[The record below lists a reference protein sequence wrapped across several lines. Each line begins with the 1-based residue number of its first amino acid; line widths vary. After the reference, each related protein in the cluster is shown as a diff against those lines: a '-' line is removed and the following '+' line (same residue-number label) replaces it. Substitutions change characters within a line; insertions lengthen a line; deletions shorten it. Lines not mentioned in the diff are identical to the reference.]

1 MYATEKKEGF
11 HCITSATHKKALI
24 ITGTAVT
31 DSEFI
36 ALFTLNSHQIST

>member
-1 MYATEKKEGF
+1 MYATEKRGF
-11 HCITSATHKKALI
+11 SLHHFCHPQKALI